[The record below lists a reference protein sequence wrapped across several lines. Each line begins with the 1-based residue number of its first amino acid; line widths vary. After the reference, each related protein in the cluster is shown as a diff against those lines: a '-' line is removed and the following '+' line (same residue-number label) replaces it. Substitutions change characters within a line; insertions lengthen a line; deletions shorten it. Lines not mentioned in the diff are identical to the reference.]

1 MRELNKKITL
11 ACEVLKL
18 SARITNNSVTDVF
31 CEYSGHVNGITIRV
45 FLNGWNSE
53 QITPDYY
60 KIIYLDR
67 ADVKD
72 LEELTM
78 YLKEL
83 EREVA

>member
-31 CEYSGHVNGITIRV
+31 CEFSAHVNCLSVRV
-45 FLNGWNSE
+45 LLNGWNSE
-53 QITPDYY
+53 YKKPDYY

-83 EREVA
+83 ERKVA